1 MNGEI
6 FRTQVDS
13 DGLHGARLMVVRE
26 YRIMWL
32 YLSPESW
39 PSFPGLA
46 RHLSQ
51 GWTLIHSF
59 GSCFNLDGLC
69 RIEWGNQ
76 CQVGGSAAGLILQWS
91 SLDHF
96 LQGHMMSVHKC
107 PY

>member
-51 GWTLIHSF
+51 GWTLIHIF

-69 RIEWGNQ
+69 RNEWGTNAKLEALLL
-76 CQVGGSAAGLILQWS
+76 GSYS
-91 SLDHF
+91 S
-96 LQGHMMSVHKC
+96 GHPWTIFSKAI
-107 PY
+107 